1 MIQTVALTSYPEPTP
16 ALDATPSPIPQDHD
30 TIFVDTLVGHRAHA
44 KFLSRL
50 GQRWAK
56 DVVNH
61 NSHVL
66 VIRKREVAEP
76 AALPPHPPHPH
87 LYLPLIVFSSHL
99 QVQAAGGAGETP
111 CVHAHL
117 DPGQVARQQDVQI
130 HYGDGAMSSAHKV
143 SRPRAKTPSPLP

>member
-1 MIQTVALTSYPEPTP
+1 MQTVALTPDPEPNP
-16 ALDATPSPIPQDHD
+16 ALDATPNPIPQDHD

-56 DVVNH
+56 DGVNH

-76 AALPPHPPHPH
+76 AALTATSPH
-87 LYLPLIVFSSHL
+87 LPLTPTYTFTLGCPRVICKRE
-99 QVQAAGGAGETP
+99 QTGGAGETGW
-111 CVHAHL
+111 L
-117 DPGQVARQQDVQI
+117 
-130 HYGDGAMSSAHKV
+130 
-143 SRPRAKTPSPLP
+143 PSPRP

>member
-1 MIQTVALTSYPEPTP
+1 MQTVALTSYPEPKP

-76 AALPPHPPHPH
+76 AALPPQSPSPPPIPSP
-87 LYLPLIVFSSHL
+87 Y
-99 QVQAAGGAGETP
+99 
-111 CVHAHL
+111 CVL
-117 DPGQVARQQDVQI
+117 E
-130 HYGDGAMSSAHKV
+130 SSASASESGLVVLEKRHAYTLTSTLNRWRGSKTC
-143 SRPRAKTPSPLP
+143 RYTTATARCRAGTR